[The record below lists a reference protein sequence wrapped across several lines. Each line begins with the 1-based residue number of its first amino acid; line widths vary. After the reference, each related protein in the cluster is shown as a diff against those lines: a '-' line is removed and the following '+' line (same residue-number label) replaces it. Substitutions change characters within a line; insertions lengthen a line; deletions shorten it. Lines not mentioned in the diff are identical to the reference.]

1 MPSFFLTIAEKG
13 KGEATEWVDLNYPLS
28 FGRQDIVEDPLLM
41 NKVHEKLDDDGS
53 RIQRLFFVP
62 KTLTKFSRKALR
74 LNSSGPDCIRVEKLG
89 KTPFFYVVDQKR
101 TALEENKPVELKL
114 PFTLATEED
123 RWTFK
128 FEPRREIPE
137 VADPTGSISFLGVKA
152 IPPFSSLGSEL
163 FDSEDTEAPRSIEL
177 ILQNSVVAPIDFESG
192 SALVS
197 IEKMDIPDILKVL
210 ESTLGIIQS
219 AMTDREFFER
229 AVQLMIN
236 LLDLDQAWALTLSP
250 KGQWDV
256 VAMSSNPNSLR
267 TIKKEPNDF
276 LLRKLKESGQ
286 SAWMRTSDENLT
298 FSEVEMGLSESV
310 GAPVLDPKGQVIGG
324 LCGIKF
330 VSHDLEEKKLGVKT
344 KSQKLAEIRAIIM
357 QILAG
362 CVATGI
368 AHLTMKGQRDQ
379 MEILMEQY
387 FTKKISVRILSDP
400 ALMRGSECE
409 ITSLFCDIRNFSRIS
424 ATLEPDVLLQWL
436 QETLNSISEC
446 VPQHDGVV
454 VDYIGDELMAIWG
467 EISTN
472 TDPAKKAVLAGF
484 AMIDAIEQL
493 ADLWQEQFG
502 GQRFAVGVGINTGNA
517 FVGNIG
523 TPRKLKFGAIGNS
536 VNLASRVQG
545 VTKYFQCPFLVTHNT
560 WTKLNGEFV
569 GRRIGA
575 VTMVNIPQPV
585 ELYQV
590 FRHGNPELEK
600 FCADYETA
608 LLHYENK
615 EYRESARL
623 AGQILGL
630 HRDDRPTI
638 MLMQRAI
645 DCLVDPD
652 NYSRAVILKGK

>member
-1 MPSFFLTIAEKG
+1 MPSFFLTIIEKG
-13 KGEATEWVDLNYPLS
+13 SEEITEWIDFRYPLS
-28 FGRQDIVEDPLLM
+28 FGRQDVDEDFMLM
-41 NKVHEKLDDDGS
+41 NKVHEKKDDDGS
-53 RIQRLFFVP
+53 TIQRLFFVA
-62 KTLTKFSRKALR
+62 KTVTKFSRKALR
-74 LNSSGPDCIRVEKLG
+74 LTERSNDYIRIEKLG
-89 KTPFFYVVDQKR
+89 KTPFFYLQDSKR
-101 TALEENKPVELKL
+101 VAIEENRPIELQL
-114 PFTLATEED
+114 PFTLCTEED
-123 RWTFK
+123 RWVFR
-128 FEPRREIPE
+128 FEPKKE
-137 VADPTGSISFLGVKA
+137 VPIDEEMGSISFSGVNP
-152 IPPFSSLGSEL
+152 IPPFSGYGSML
-163 FDSEDTEAPRSIEL
+163 FEAEDTEAPKSIEM

-219 AMTDREFFER
+219 AMSDREFFER
-229 AVQLMIN
+229 SVQLMVN
-236 LLDLDQAWALTLSP
+236 LLDLDQAWALTINA
-250 KGQWDV
+250 KGLWEV
-256 VAMSSNPNSLR
+256 VAATSNPSCVR
-267 TIKKEPNDF
+267 TLKKEPNDF
-276 LLRKLKESGQ
+276 LLRKMRESGQ
-286 SAWMRTSDENLT
+286 TAWMRNSEENLT

-310 GAPVLDPKGQVIGG
+310 GAPVLDPAGNVIGG

-330 VSHDLEEKKLGVKT
+330 VEHDFEEKRLGVKT
-344 KSQKLAEIRAIIM
+344 KSQKLTEIRAIIM

-362 CVATGI
+362 CVAAGI
-368 AHLTMKGQRDQ
+368 AHLNMKRQKNQ

-387 FTKKISVRILSDP
+387 FTEKISKRIMSDE

-424 ATLEPDVLLQWL
+424 ATLEPDVLLEWL

-446 VPQHDGVV
+446 VPQFEGVV

-467 EISTN
+467 EISTAS
-472 TDPAKKAVLAGF
+472 DPARKSVLAGF

-493 ADLWQEQFG
+493 SDVWLERFG
-502 GQRFAVGVGINTGNA
+502 GQRFHVGVGINTGNA

-523 TPRKLKFGAIGNS
+523 TPRKFKFGAIGNS

-560 WTKLNGEFV
+560 WKKLDAQFM

-575 VTMVNIPQPV
+575 VSMVNIPHPV
-585 ELYQV
+585 DLYQL
-590 FRHGNPELEK
+590 FREGNKEIEK

-608 LLHYENK
+608 LLHYENQ
-615 EYRESARL
+615 EFRESARL
-623 AGQILGL
+623 AGEILAD

-638 MLMQRAI
+638 ILLQRAI

-652 NYSRAVILKGK
+652 NFSKAVVLKGK